1 MKTATEPYGRIRFAA
16 DIFGRI
22 RDGRVIRLILSRNYY
37 ILLPAAFLMARA
49 EIARGLMPFGFALFA
64 AAGALIPGRIILAAS
79 IILGMLTNS
88 MLDQVY
94 VTGAAI
100 LLFSVLSFPFRN
112 SRSRTVFKYASLSF
126 VCILL
131 PQIILASMQGFLL
144 YDLLKALFCSFI
156 VFVLYFIFRNSLML
170 LSGNTSKN
178 VLTSEEAISVAI
190 TAALALSGVGSLT
203 LLGFSFKNILC
214 IIMILFFSYKCGPGP
229 GAATGVS
236 IGLIVSMSGIG
247 TPVSIATYAFCG
259 LLSGIFGKLGKLG
272 SGLGFVM
279 GNAVMVIYLGGD
291 ALVYLKEIM
300 LAVFIFFVIPQKF
313 VEAVT
318 NPFIKDGI
326 SGDDKRSYSK
336 RIRDITVGR
345 LDKFSKA
352 FKDLAKTFS
361 EISQTKVVT
370 DKQDISVIFDR
381 VADKICRD
389 CSLCLHCWERNF
401 YNTYQVMFQIVECLE
416 AKGRITE
423 SDIPPYFLDRC
434 ERINDFVDAVN
445 NIYELFK
452 VDMVWKSRI
461 GESRG
466 LISQQFDGL
475 SSVISGL
482 AAEIDTE
489 VSFISS
495 MEDRIYADISAAG
508 IKVKEVVA
516 WENRWGKY
524 EVNILHGGCGGAR
537 ICISTMEKAV
547 SAAVGRK
554 MVRENEECMKSRD
567 GSCSLNFIE
576 EENLKI
582 TTGIARQPKNGSD
595 ISGDSFTFINTGKGK
610 YVLALSDG
618 MGSGYRASVQSR
630 ATVGMLE
637 SFLESGFD
645 KDMAVNLINSILVM
659 KSSEECFSTIDISI
673 IDLFNGEVEFV
684 KIGAAPTYVK
694 KRDRVELTKSAS
706 LPAGILLNVDAE
718 LARKSVDT
726 GDMLIMT
733 TDGII
738 DSFSGEEAG
747 ERQLLKFVQ
756 DIDSINPQLVADL
769 ILEKACENSGG
780 KPGDDMTV
788 IVAKVWKNPSVR

>member
-1 MKTATEPYGRIRFAA
+1 MRTVTEPYGRVRFAT
-16 DIFGRI
+16 DIMGRI
-22 RDGRVIRLILSRNYY
+22 RDSKIIGLLLSRNNY
-37 ILLPAAFLMARA
+37 ILLPAAFLLARA
-49 EIARGLMPFGFALFA
+49 EIAGGLMPFGFALFA
-64 AAGALIPGRIILAAS
+64 AAGAFIPSRILLAAT
-79 IILGMLTNS
+79 ILLGMATNS
-88 MLDQVY
+88 MLDQMY
-94 VTGAAI
+94 VTGAAMLI
-100 LLFSVLSFPFRN
+100 FSVLSFPMKN
-112 SRSRTVFKYASLSF
+112 SRSRTTFKFACLSF
-126 VCILL
+126 ICILI
-131 PQIILASMQGFLL
+131 PQITLASMQGFLL
-144 YDLLKALFCSFI
+144 YDLLKTLFCSFI
-156 VFVLYFIFRNSLML
+156 VFVLYFIFRNSLSI
-170 LSGNTSKN
+170 LSGNTAKYA
-178 VLTSEEAISVAI
+178 LTSEEAISIAI
-190 TAALALSGVGSLT
+190 TAALALSGVGSLM
-203 LLGFSFKNILC
+203 LLGFSLKNILC
-214 IIMILFFSYKCGPGP
+214 IIMILFFSFKCGPGV
-229 GAATGVS
+229 GAASGVS
-236 IGLIVSMSGIG
+236 IGLIVSMSGTA

-259 LLSGIFGKLGKLG
+259 LLSGIFGSLGKIG

-279 GNAVMVIYLGGD
+279 GNTVMAIYLGGG
-291 ALVYLKEIM
+291 AFVHLKEII
-300 LAVFIFFVIPQKF
+300 LAVVIFFIIPQN
-313 VEAVT
+313 VLEAVT
-318 NPFIKDGI
+318 NPFKKDGTA
-326 SGDDKRSYSK
+326 SGDKRGYSR

-361 EISQTKVVT
+361 EISQTKAVT
-370 DKQDISVIFDR
+370 DKQDISMLFDR

-401 YNTYQVMFQIVECLE
+401 YNTYQVMFKIVEGLE

-434 ERINDFVDAVN
+434 ERINEFVDAVN
-445 NIYELFK
+445 NMYELFK

-461 GESRG
+461 GDSRS
-466 LISQQFDGL
+466 LISQQFEGL

-482 AAEIDTE
+482 AAEINTE

-516 WENRWGKY
+516 YENRWGKY

-537 ICISTMEKAV
+537 ICISTIEKVV

-554 MVRENEECMKSRD
+554 MVKEDEECMKARD
-567 GSCSLNFIE
+567 GSCSLSLVE

-582 TTGIARQPKNGSD
+582 ATGIARLPKSGSD
-595 ISGDSFTFINTGKGK
+595 VSGDSFTFMNTGNGK
-610 YVLALSDG
+610 YIIALSDG

-659 KSSEECFSTIDISI
+659 KSSEDCFSTIDISV

-684 KIGAAPTYVK
+684 KIGAAPTYI
-694 KRDRVELTKSAS
+694 KRPDRVEMTKSAS
-706 LPAGILLNVDAE
+706 LPAGILLNIDAE
-718 LARKSVDT
+718 LAHKSIET

-756 DIDSINPQLVADL
+756 DIDSLNPQQVADC

-788 IVAKVWKNPSVR
+788 IAAKVWKNPAVR